1 MITLVT
7 GYNNTG
13 KTTWIINEITKAIG
27 YFNKEYLF
35 KNPSEFDNNITSSYY
50 KLFNKY
56 SFCTS
61 THLFHTDNKNIFYF
75 NQPEN
80 GLHPSFQSKLAEE
93 FIKLHNE
100 GYDLYIETYSDHI
113 INSIRVA
120 IKQGLIKSN
129 DVKVLFFKAANDI
142 VEIKIDKRG
151 TTNIEIDGFC
161 DEYEKHLIAL
171 L

>member
-1 MITLVT
+1 MINLIT

-13 KTTWIINEITKAIG
+13 KSDWIYNQIRPKISFYLKQNDSDFTDEREGDWELVNSLFEQLKHYPDKEILTV
-27 YFNKEYLF
+27 
-35 KNPSEFDNNITSSYY
+35 YY
-50 KLFNKY
+50 
-56 SFCTS
+56 
-61 THLFHTDNKNIFYF
+61 

-80 GLHPSFQSKLAEE
+80 GLHSSLQSKLVDK
-93 FIKLHNE
+93 FVKLHNE

-129 DVKVLFFKAANDI
+129 DVKVLFFKAVDDI
-142 VEIKIDKRG
+142 VKIEIDKRG

-161 DEYEKHLIAL
+161 DEYEKHLIVL